1 MQNQLMDIAAAR
13 LRQRDGVSCGPT
25 VAIVGAALLDADYAT
40 CLASADWF
48 HAEQGR
54 LHRRLNRLWPRALG
68 TTPMALARALS
79 EHSATRYRWRLARG
93 GRDGLRDVREAVL
106 LGYPVAM
113 LVGRVIPRH
122 WVLLTQAAGTAGF
135 RCYEPSSGE
144 LRRVAADDIRHAR
157 LTGVGYP
164 RAFAFA
170 LPERPW

>member
-1 MQNQLMDIAAAR
+1 
-13 LRQRDGVSCGPT
+13 
-25 VAIVGAALLDADYAT
+25 
-40 CLASADWF
+40 
-48 HAEQGR
+48 
-54 LHRRLNRLWPRALG
+54 
-68 TTPMALARALS
+68 
-79 EHSATRYRWRLARG
+79 
-93 GRDGLRDVREAVL
+93 
-106 LGYPVAM
+106 M

-122 WVLLTQAAGTAGF
+122 WVLLAQAAGTAEF